1 MKDYLRALVG
11 EVVSKYDVDGIHLDY
26 VRYPDN
32 AMKFPDSDSFRKW
45 GSRSKSLFRW
55 REDNITG
62 IVTAIYEEVK
72 RLKPWVKVSSSPLG
86 RYASLEGFLRN
97 GAAWRLFRKIR
108 KIGCRADGMILLS
121 R

>member
-1 MKDYLRALVG
+1 MMEYLSSLVVD
-11 EVVSKYDVDGIHLDY
+11 VVSKYDVDGIHLDY

-32 AMKFPDSDSFRKW
+32 AMKFPDTDSFRKW

-72 RLKPWVKVSSSPLG
+72 RLKPGQICFIRRFPCGMELHGGCFAKS
-86 RYASLEGFLRN
+86 EGLVAERT
-97 GAAWRLFRKIR
+97 A
-108 KIGCRADGMILLS
+108 
-121 R
+121 